1 MTDNGYITLAGAVV
15 KSAYHALVREMI
27 HDNNPA
33 EIHKLIEFF
42 TDSPF
47 MAVFDIDPE
56 YIIRK
61 AREEADSIRRKR
73 A

>member
-1 MTDNGYITLAGAVV
+1 MTDKGYMILAGAVV

-27 HDNNPA
+27 HENNPA

-56 YIIRK
+56 YLIKK
-61 AREEADSIRRKR
+61 AREEADSLKRRR
-73 A
+73 R